1 MLLFYS
7 TVLLAVIAANVVV
20 ALLVATIVGK
30 DRWQQRDSRS
40 PAQRERNRPSWAS

>member
-1 MLLFYS
+1 MLLLYS

-30 DRWQQRDSRS
+30 DQL
-40 PAQRERNRPSWAS
+40 PSNKEPQPKRLGF